1 MERFSVHLI
10 LGSVGVTFFR
20 AWFWVWLG
28 GSSGKAGDDTSGLS
42 GKEVNKGLNLFLAK
56 IVN

>member
-42 GKEVNKGLNLFLAK
+42 GKEVN
-56 IVN
+56 